1 MILGLS
7 TVPLFFEGQV
17 FLFDPGC
24 QNVISNSHAL
34 LVDTKRS
41 DEQQIQVVDSTHQKN
56 TSQIGSF
63 PKVGVK
69 KTKIETMI

>member
-7 TVPLFFEGQV
+7 TLFQLSLFFLKV
-17 FLFDPGC
+17 KFC
-24 QNVISNSHAL
+24 SHAL
-34 LVDTKRS
+34 PVDTKRS